1 MCGWSLHLCIHVLH
15 FSGLSHHVYKN
26 NILWARTLLALT
38 QYGISFLSV
47 PFKVLLNRV
56 MGVIVVQQYRCRAP
70 LLACGSR
77 SRAATALHVSGDRCC
92 MSVLFWAAPSCHCWS
107 PIQVSPGWQLSCP
120 HTSSGCA
127 ILQPHP
133 SIQPAL
139 TSDGFPWWS
148 ALKSSV
154 GGEKKT
160 QPVSVLSLLEKRCSL
175 AFSDGLFWE
184 RCAARI
190 ALVAPRSH
198 LGWCGFWRRWP
209 PGGGTFSGYLLTLL
223 CRLCWLLA
231 FGCLLTGV
239 SSLNGKQKLN
249 PPPAGPKCWLEC
261 GSRWD
266 LKKIF
271 F

>member
-1 MCGWSLHLCIHVLH
+1 MSLETDVVCQSCSGQHHPATAEVPSRSPQAGSCPAHTPAVVVPSCSLTLRSSPLWHLM
-15 FSGLSHHVYKN
+15 
-26 NILWARTLLALT
+26 A
-38 QYGISFLSV
+38 FLSE
-47 PFKVLLNRV
+47 VLWKAECV
-56 MGVIVVQQYRCRAP
+56 CV
-70 LLACGSR
+70 CG
-77 SRAATALHVSGDRCC
+77 
-92 MSVLFWAAPSCHCWS
+92 
-107 PIQVSPGWQLSCP
+107 
-120 HTSSGCA
+120 
-127 ILQPHP
+127 
-133 SIQPAL
+133 
-139 TSDGFPWWS
+139 
-148 ALKSSV
+148 
-154 GGEKKT
+154 GGEP

-223 CRLCWLLA
+223 RRLCWLLA

>member
-1 MCGWSLHLCIHVLH
+1 MLYVSLVLG
-15 FSGLSHHVYKN
+15 ST
-26 NILWARTLLALT
+26 IL
-38 QYGISFLSV
+38 
-47 PFKVLLNRV
+47 
-56 MGVIVVQQYRCRAP
+56 P
-70 LLACGSR
+70 LLKSHPGLPRLAAALPTHQQWLCHPAASPFDPAR
-77 SRAATALHVSGDRCC
+77 SDT
-92 MSVLFWAAPSCHCWS
+92 WW
-107 PIQVSPGWQLSCP
+107 LSLVKC
-120 HTSSGCA
+120 SEK
-127 ILQPHP
+127 Q
-133 SIQPAL
+133 
-139 TSDGFPWWS
+139 
-148 ALKSSV
+148 SV
-154 GGEKKT
+154 GGEKKP

-223 CRLCWLLA
+223 RRLCWLLA
-231 FGCLLTGV
+231 FGCLFTGV

-271 F
+271 FRN